1 MIGYHPS
8 ALGSVLVS
16 SFLLVALIACQR
28 HEESATQSGPPPTEV
43 AVTTVSPRALPVSFD
58 AVGQTAGSREVE
70 VRARVG
76 GILQELLY
84 TEGAWVKAGT
94 VLFKIDPAPYQA
106 ALSRSQ
112 GLLAQEEAQLA
123 KATQDLERMQR
134 LVEQGFVARKDYDDA
149 VAARQGALARVQSAR
164 AGVTEARLQLDY
176 TSVRAPIGGVTGRA
190 EKSEGSLVA
199 AGTDLLTTVAQ
210 IEPIYVNFS
219 YSEMDLLRVRNEI
232 AAGRLVLPPTDQ
244 LEVELTLADGS
255 RYPHT
260 GRIDFNDLRVRAG
273 TGTIEARAVLP
284 NPNRQLLPGQ
294 FVRVVLT
301 GAMRP
306 NAILIPQP
314 AVLTGPKG
322 KFVYVVNDGGKV
334 EVRPVETGDWAGDDF
349 LVLSGLRPG
358 DRVVTSGAAKLQ
370 PGAPV
375 KVAAVTGD

>member
-1 MIGYHPS
+1 MIGYRPC

-16 SFLLVALIACQR
+16 SFLLVALLGCQR
-28 HEESATQSGPPPTEV
+28 HEESAAQTGPPPMEV

-76 GILQELLY
+76 GILQEQLY

-106 ALSRSQ
+106 ALSKAQ
-112 GLLAQEEAQLA
+112 GVLAQEEAQLA
-123 KATQDLERMQR
+123 KATQDLERMRR
-134 LVEQGFVARKDYDDA
+134 LVDQGFVARKDYDDA
-149 VAARQGALARVQSAR
+149 VAARQAALARVQSAR

-176 TSVRAPIGGVTGRA
+176 TSVQAPISGVTGRA

-219 YSEMDLLRVRNEI
+219 YSEMDLLRVRSEI

-244 LEVELTLADGS
+244 LEVEVTLADGS

-260 GRIDFNDLRVRAG
+260 GRLNFNDLRVRAG

-306 NAILIPQP
+306 NAILIPQQ

-322 KFVYVVNDGGKV
+322 KFVYVVTDGGKV

-375 KVAAVTGD
+375 KVAAATGD